1 MILPPLLYLSL
12 WSWLERLGGV
22 GLILLGLA
30 DNSPVPLPGSMDA
43 LVIILS
49 AHQRGW
55 WWYYA
60 LMAIIG
66 SLVGGYAA
74 YAVGK
79 KSGKEAL
86 EKKIPKKKAEK
97 IYGKFE
103 KHGFWSLFI
112 PALLPPP
119 VPYSPFLIAAGAM
132 QYPRHKFFL
141 SVGLARAI
149 RYTAL
154 ASLGSIYH
162 KQIFGFFHKYYRP
175 LFWTL
180 IALAVVGGIAAL
192 IWTWKRKKE
201 GKPVIPDMRDKRTKV
216 A

>member
-1 MILPPLLYLSL
+1 M
-12 WSWLERLGGV
+12 WSWLERLGGL
-22 GLILLGLA
+22 GLILLGFA

-49 AHQRGW
+49 AHQKGW

-97 IYGKFE
+97 IYSRFE
-103 KHGFWSLFI
+103 KHGFWTLFI

-119 VPYSPFLIAAGAM
+119 VPYSPFLIAAGAL

-162 KQIFGFFHKYYRP
+162 REIFGFFHKYYKP
-175 LFWTL
+175 FFWTL
-180 IALAVVGGIAAL
+180 IGIAALGGIAAL

-201 GKPVIPDMRDKRTKV
+201 GKPVIPDVRDKSTKV

>member
-1 MILPPLLYLSL
+1 MVPPVLYLSL
-12 WSWLERLGGV
+12 WSWLERLGGL

-49 AHQRGW
+49 AHQKGW

-60 LMAIIG
+60 TMAIIG

-86 EKKIPKKKAEK
+86 EKKIPKNKAEK

-119 VPYSPFLIAAGAM
+119 VPYSPFLIAAGAL

-141 SVGLARAI
+141 AVGLARAI

-162 KQIFGFFHKYYRP
+162 RQIFGFFHKYYKP
-175 LFWTL
+175 LLWTL
-180 IALAVVGGIAAL
+180 ISLAVLGGIAAL
-192 IWTWKRKKE
+192 LWTWKRKKE
-201 GKPVIPDMRDKRTKV
+201 GKPVIPDVREKRTKV